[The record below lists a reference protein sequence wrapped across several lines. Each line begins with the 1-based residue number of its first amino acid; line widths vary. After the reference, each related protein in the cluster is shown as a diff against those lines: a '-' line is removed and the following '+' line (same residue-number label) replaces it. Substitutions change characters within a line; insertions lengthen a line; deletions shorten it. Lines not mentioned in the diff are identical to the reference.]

1 METIRNIAD
10 ICEIPD
16 DKLYVYSEYKAKVK
30 YEKEFKNSKVI
41 LVTATN
47 PTKYGEGKTTVAI
60 GLNDALRRKNIKSI
74 LTLREPS
81 MGPVFGVKG
90 GATGGG
96 KATIV
101 PEVDINLH
109 FTGDFHAI
117 TSANNLICAVV
128 DNEIYQGNS
137 LGIDRVVFNRCLD
150 MNDRALRDVTIHNG
164 KNNTREEHFN
174 ITAASELMA
183 IFCLAKDM
191 DDMKRRIGKII
202 VGYTKD
208 DREIYVADLGIVD
221 AVMSLLM
228 DAINPNLVQSCE
240 GNPVLVHGGP
250 FANIAHGCNSL
261 IALNTA
267 SHYGDYIITEAG
279 FGADAGAF
287 KFMDIVSRNSGI
299 IPDVIVL
306 VTTVRALKYNG
317 NSSLEEGILNLQAHI
332 DNLKTMSSNVVVT
345 INRFSD
351 DTDEELAYILNYVS
365 KQNIPTCIND
375 VYSKGS
381 EGALELADLVLANTY
396 SQSLE
401 QLYDVN
407 DSLEDKIF
415 KYVTNISHAKDYV
428 ASEKVL
434 EKIKKLDKYKYP
446 ICVAKTQYSISHDA
460 KLLGYPKDYLV
471 EIKDVEVA
479 NGAEFIKVFLGNI
492 ISMPGL
498 SKNPAAKEIK
508 IVDDEII
515 LPR

>member
-16 DKLYVYSEYKAKVK
+16 DKLYVYGEYKAKVK

-60 GLNDALRRKNIKSI
+60 GLNDALRKKNIKSI

-164 KNNTREEHFN
+164 KNNMREEHFN

-191 DDMKRRIGKII
+191 DDMKRRIGK
-202 VGYTKD
+202 
-208 DREIYVADLGIVD
+208 
-221 AVMSLLM
+221 
-228 DAINPNLVQSCE
+228 
-240 GNPVLVHGGP
+240 
-250 FANIAHGCNSL
+250 
-261 IALNTA
+261 
-267 SHYGDYIITEAG
+267 
-279 FGADAGAF
+279 
-287 KFMDIVSRNSGI
+287 
-299 IPDVIVL
+299 
-306 VTTVRALKYNG
+306 
-317 NSSLEEGILNLQAHI
+317 
-332 DNLKTMSSNVVVT
+332 
-345 INRFSD
+345 
-351 DTDEELAYILNYVS
+351 
-365 KQNIPTCIND
+365 
-375 VYSKGS
+375 
-381 EGALELADLVLANTY
+381 
-396 SQSLE
+396 
-401 QLYDVN
+401 
-407 DSLEDKIF
+407 
-415 KYVTNISHAKDYV
+415 
-428 ASEKVL
+428 
-434 EKIKKLDKYKYP
+434 
-446 ICVAKTQYSISHDA
+446 
-460 KLLGYPKDYLV
+460 
-471 EIKDVEVA
+471 
-479 NGAEFIKVFLGNI
+479 
-492 ISMPGL
+492 
-498 SKNPAAKEIK
+498 
-508 IVDDEII
+508 
-515 LPR
+515 